1 MEMDKLIRRIRH
13 RMVSALESTC
23 WGDGAGGGEGPSSQN
38 RTDIGR
44 DDITLEFQT
53 D

>member
-1 MEMDKLIRRIRH
+1 MDKLIRRIRH

-23 WGDGAGGGEGPSSQN
+23 WGDGAGWGEGPSSQN